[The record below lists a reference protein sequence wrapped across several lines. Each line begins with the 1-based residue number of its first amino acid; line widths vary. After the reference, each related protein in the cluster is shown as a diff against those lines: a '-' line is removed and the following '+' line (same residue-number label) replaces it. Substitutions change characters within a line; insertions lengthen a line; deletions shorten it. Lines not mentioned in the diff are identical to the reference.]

1 MAEVTSRVETGVYI
15 ITLNR
20 PEKLNALNSS
30 AWILLKENLDTA
42 CSGSYRGVV
51 VTGTGRAFSSGD
63 DIYEMYGLDEK
74 SAREFF
80 GRLAEAVD
88 SIIECRKPIVT
99 ALNGL
104 AAGGGAE
111 ILLLMDAVVAAR
123 GTWISFPESK
133 IGLIPPILLSAGI
146 GVVGA
151 KRARFLA
158 LTGSRIPVEEA
169 MAMGIVDL
177 VVEPQ
182 DVLSK
187 SVELALQL
195 SDVPEEVLRI
205 VRNATLAPYK
215 DGIQHMINILTRLVT
230 GGEAKKRMRM
240 FIEGRSRS

>member
-1 MAEVTSRVETGVYI
+1 MPEVTSRVEEGVYI

-20 PEKLNALNSS
+20 PEKLNALNSN

-42 CSGSYRGVV
+42 CSGDHRGVI
-51 VTGTGRAFSSGD
+51 VTGTGRAFSAGD

-80 GRLAEAVD
+80 GRLAAAID
-88 SIIECRKPIVT
+88 SIIECRKPIVA

-111 ILLLMDAVVAAR
+111 MLLLMDAVVAVR

-151 KRARFLA
+151 RKARFLA
-158 LTGSRIPVEEA
+158 LTGSRIPVEDA
-169 MAMGIVDL
+169 VGMGIVDL
-177 VVEPQ
+177 VVDPEDLLPR
-182 DVLSK
+182 

-195 SDVPEEVLRI
+195 SEVPEEVLRI
-205 VRNATLAPYK
+205 VRSATLAPYR
-215 DGIQHMINILTRLVT
+215 DGIKRMINMLPGLVA

-240 FIEGRSRS
+240 FIESRMRS